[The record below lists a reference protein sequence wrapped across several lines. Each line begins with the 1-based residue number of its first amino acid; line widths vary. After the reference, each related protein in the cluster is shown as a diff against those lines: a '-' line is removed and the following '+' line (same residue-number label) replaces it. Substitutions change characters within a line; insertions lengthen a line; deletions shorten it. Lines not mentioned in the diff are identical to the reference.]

1 MSFESSSSGLSQEGP
16 QQRHLARKMELA
28 KETINNMKKQHTR
41 WEKIF
46 ADNMTSKGLIA
57 KIYKQLM

>member
-28 KETINNMKKQHTR
+28 KETKNQGASNKWKLRMEESHGT
-41 WEKIF
+41 KIGEYPK
-46 ADNMTSKGLIA
+46 TK
-57 KIYKQLM
+57 